1 MITKLL
7 FLLFSTP
14 AGLIGGLVGRRAFAL
29 AWGAVDDQE
38 PPKPQDPRPRLG
50 KLALALA
57 LEGSVCRLPKGLVDR
72 GSRISFA
79 RLTGRWPGET
89 RDERQ
94 EQAPA

>member
-7 FLLFSTP
+7 FLPFSIA
-14 AGLIGGLVGRRAFAL
+14 AGLIGGLVSRRAFAL

-38 PPKPQDPRPRLG
+38 PPKPQDPRARLG

-57 LEGSVCRLPKGLVDR
+57 LEGAVFRLAKGLVDR
-72 GSRISFA
+72 GSRSSFA